1 MKKIITILAMLLI
14 AATAYNQTSRR
25 PANSNHTANKNSRE
39 KTSVTHK
46 STKSDNQRQSRD
58 AIAKTKTTN
67 DRTYHYEKKN
77 PVKKS
82 TTQQTRTTVNT
93 ERNNRNHNTVV
104 ATTQTA
110 KTTSSRETMRVTDN
124 KVNRK
129 RTGNVQVTNN
139 RPRET
144 YHVSKSQPAVSH
156 YKEYSSP
163 RTYRGQHAVVHH
175 YYHKPE
181 PKSYRAR
188 YYVYRKPVDFYIV
201 WTPVMHRHYIRMY
214 PMVKY
219 WHYTNGYH
227 ISLVSAYDAEYYR
240 GEVRTVYGRVSEVY
254 YSPTTDEYFLYFGL
268 YYPYQDFTVVI
279 PGYLA
284 RRYNHRPERY
294 FDQRHVAVTGLITTY
309 NGEPE
314 IVVKESFQV
323 HLY

>member
-1 MKKIITILAMLLI
+1 MKKLITILAMLLI

-25 PANSNHTANKNSRE
+25 PANSNNTANKNSRE

-46 STKSDNQRQSRD
+46 STKSNNQRQSRD
-58 AIAKTKTTN
+58 AIVKTKTTSN
-67 DRTYHYEKKN
+67 RTYHYEQRSPAKKT
-77 PVKKS
+77 
-82 TTQQTRTTVNT
+82 TTQQARTNVNT
-93 ERNNRNHNTVV
+93 ERNSRNKSGVV
-104 ATTQTA
+104 ATSQKA
-110 KTTSSRETMRVTDN
+110 KTTPSRETARVTDN
-124 KVNRK
+124 QVNRK
-129 RTGNVQVTNN
+129 RTVSSQATNK
-139 RPRET
+139 PRET
-144 YHVSKSQPAVSH
+144 HHVTKSQSTVSR
-156 YKEYSSP
+156 YKEYNSP
-163 RTYRGQHAVVHH
+163 RTYHGQHTVVHH
-175 YYHKPE
+175 YYHKPA
-181 PKSYRAR
+181 PKSYRAKH
-188 YYVYRKPVDFYIV
+188 YVYRRPVDYYIV

-227 ISLVSAYDAEYYR
+227 ITLVSAYDAEYYR

-279 PGYLA
+279 PGYIA

-294 FDQRHVAVTGLITTY
+294 FDHRHVAVTGLITTF